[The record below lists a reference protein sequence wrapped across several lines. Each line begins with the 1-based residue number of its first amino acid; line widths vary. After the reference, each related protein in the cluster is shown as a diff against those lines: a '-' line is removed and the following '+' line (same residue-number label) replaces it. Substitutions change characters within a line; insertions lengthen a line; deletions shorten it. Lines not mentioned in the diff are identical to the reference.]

1 MARRYGR
8 AFRSHRLI
16 AKVPHGH
23 WKTTTFVAGL
33 RFDGFVAPLVVDG
46 PMNGDVFLAYV
57 QQHLVQTLHPHDVV
71 IMDHLAAHKV
81 TGVRGAIEDANAQL
95 VYLPPYSPD
104 FNPIELAFATQVA
117 PSPRRRADHRPTE
130 NHDRHAAREL
140 QQRRVLQRLTPL
152 RRYATLTR
160 KVL

>member
-81 TGVRGAIEDANAQL
+81 AGVRAAIEDANAQR

-104 FNPIELAFATQVA
+104 FNPIELAFAKLK
-117 PSPRRRADHRPTE
+117 SLLRRAGERTIDRLETTIGTLLE
-130 NHDRHAAREL
+130 NFSNDECCNDLRHCGD
-140 QQRRVLQRLTPL
+140 TL
-152 RRYATLTR
+152 R
-160 KVL
+160 